1 MRGDQEFE
9 EEAVTF
15 EQKDVR
21 QLQLAKAAIASGVH
35 LLAKK
40 QGIELDEIKTVWLA
54 GAFGSFLSPESA
66 CRIGLIPEELNGR
79 IKAVGNAAGEGAKM
93 VLMSAQRWHYAKL
106 LSRETGFLELAAMP
120 EFQDR
125 FVDELMFPE

>member
-1 MRGDQEFE
+1 M
-9 EEAVTF
+9 
-15 EQKDVR
+15 R

-40 QGIELDEIKTVWLA
+40 QGIRIDEIRTVWLA

-79 IKAVGNAAGEGAKM
+79 IAAVGNAAGEGAKM
-93 VLMSAQRWHYAKL
+93 VLMDARMWKYAES
-106 LSRETGFLELAAMP
+106 LSKESGFLELAAMP